1 MRLTPDEEI
10 AFLAAMR
17 GETPEPAPAPHVWK
31 PDAPVID
38 MQANNPTGMTEAEIR
53 RLQNMAA
60 THGGDHNGISRAAK

>member
-1 MRLTPDEEI
+1 MRLSEAEER

-17 GETPEPAPAPHVWK
+17 GETPKPAPAPHVWK

-38 MQANNPTGMTEAEIR
+38 MQANNPTGMSHAEWE

-60 THGGDHNGISRAAK
+60 THGGDHNGITRATR